1 VHEVYDPTSD
11 TWTSAAPLPTPRDH
25 LAVAAVAGRLV
36 AVGGRVDGSPAR
48 NLDVTQVYNPA
59 TDTWSAAPPL
69 PTPRS
74 GVASAVLGTELYV
87 FGGESGSKVFAEV
100 EAYDL
105 AANRWR
111 RLARMPTARH
121 GFGAVSFE
129 GRIFTITGSPR
140 PGGGGS
146 RIVEVFKP

>member
-1 VHEVYDPTSD
+1 MTRPRTLGR
-11 TWTSAAPLPTPRDH
+11 APPRCPRPGITPGGRGRRGLPH
-25 LAVAAVAGRLV
+25 GRR
-36 AVGGRVDGSPAR
+36 GRVDGSPSR
-48 NLDVTQVYNPA
+48 NLGVNEIYDPA
-59 TDTWSAAPPL
+59 TDTWSDAVPL

-74 GVASAVLGTELYV
+74 GVASAVLGTGLYV
-87 FGGESGSKVFAEV
+87 FGGESGSRVFDEV

-111 RLARMPTARH
+111 RLAGMPTARH